1 MPTLRDRILQRF
13 HARLATIPIG
23 TTIENGTARIHRYRD
38 VIFIWDLTNAG
49 KRGRRVERLSVEPS
63 YSAGGSDQR
72 ALLLDKLGEGLKRC
86 TNFEQ
91 TTDLIKDY
99 LKENPN
105 SFSVDSYQEKGVDVY
120 PAGFKEIKIHTPR
133 VLVEVGY
140 KDFTVRNLD
149 DKYNEPTC
157 IPAVSG
163 GLRGIPVFYRWV
175 QEHESAIRNMDY
187 YTILE
192 QMSALGIPHHTFC
205 AVD

>member
-1 MPTLRDRILQRF
+1 MSELRERILQRF
-13 HARLATIPIG
+13 QARTANIPVG
-23 TTIENGTARIHRYRD
+23 TTLENGTVRIHRYRD

-49 KRGRRVERLSVEPS
+49 KRGKRVERLSVEPS
-63 YSAGGSDQR
+63 FYLREQR
-72 ALLLDKLGEGLKRC
+72 LPTLDAISEKIERC
-86 TNFEQ
+86 TNFNQ
-91 TTDLIKDY
+91 AKIIVITY

-105 SFSVDSYQEKGVDVY
+105 SLDIDTYQEKGVDVY
-120 PAGFKEIKIHTPR
+120 PAGFKEIKIHTPH

-140 KDFTVRNLD
+140 KDFTVKNLD
-149 DKYNEPTC
+149 DKFNEPTC

-163 GLRGIPVFYRWV
+163 GLGGIPVFYRWV